1 MKKREGLFVDW
12 SAGSGW
18 EGRMLRHGQK
28 VNNDCPAFLAFWYWL
43 AFSEWL
49 VESTVVPVNSKFT
62 VKWRTYWLDLMH
74 VGNYW
79 KQMLLW
85 YGLTK
90 CLHSNFLKHEFISFL
105 LKVKKGQT
113 YKHRKADMGH
123 HKNESYW
130 FV

>member
-1 MKKREGLFVDW
+1 MEKREGGAVVDYW

-18 EGRMLRHGQK
+18 EGRMLRHGQQ
-28 VNNDCPAFLAFWYWL
+28 VNNGWLAFLAFWYWL
-43 AFSEWL
+43 AFSEQWL

-62 VKWRTYWLDLMH
+62 PKWRTYWLDLKH
-74 VGNYW
+74 VESYW

-85 YGLTK
+85 YGSTN

-113 YKHRKADMGH
+113 YQQA
-123 HKNESYW
+123 
-130 FV
+130 